1 MSLLDQC
8 ISNDQILDSN
18 LAATTAYFLDLVFPF
33 TPKPLLKSKFNQIL
47 AKLAQPLTLENAEAA
62 LVRSTIGAL
71 ESLLLAQDVHRGIP
85 RARFLLKSILAL
97 LETSLTRDQK

>member
-62 LVRSTIGAL
+62 LVRSGAL
-71 ESLLLAQDVHRGIP
+71 EKFAYKDGSSWNSKG
-85 RARFLLKSILAL
+85 RFLLK
-97 LETSLTRDQK
+97 EHF